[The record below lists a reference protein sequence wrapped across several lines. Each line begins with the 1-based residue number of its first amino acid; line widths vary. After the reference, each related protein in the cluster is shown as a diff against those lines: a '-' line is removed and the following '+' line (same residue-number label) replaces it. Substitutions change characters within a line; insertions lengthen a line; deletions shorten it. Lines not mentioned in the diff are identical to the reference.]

1 MQKIW
6 IFLNSWLHPVSI
18 ILKKVLGVLFPL
30 GWDLMDSG
38 MTNVQMQVERWTV
51 SRRVKILVDFE
62 VVGIRLKSKLCNQLN
77 VKSSLATCVKLC
89 AKAYGQWQSKV
100 WNTFFFCAEHNN
112 CENVKSDN
120 VQKCCNIRKD
130 CSMKIFPFKFGPGG
144 LFNNNNRRSS
154 KRGVWK
160 LGNNSRNVNVYSVPI
175 SGVQDVNNLGW
186 LRLTLNDL
194 DWP

>member
-100 WNTFFFCAEHNN
+100 WNTFFFVQNITTAKTWKVTTSKNVAIFGKTARWRFSLLNSVQGDSSTTTIAEA
-112 CENVKSDN
+112 
-120 VQKCCNIRKD
+120 QKEEYG
-130 CSMKIFPFKFGPGG
+130 S
-144 LFNNNNRRSS
+144 
-154 KRGVWK
+154 
-160 LGNNSRNVNVYSVPI
+160 
-175 SGVQDVNNLGW
+175 
-186 LRLTLNDL
+186 
-194 DWP
+194 